1 MGPSALGACISPPP
15 CILMASRCHMMPTSS
30 EDPSETLR
38 LYQLAID
45 YLIIFAS
52 KLPPI
57 VVSPS
62 PEVFASHDSS
72 PNMRHILREM
82 TAATSLSSIVF
93 SSKIVEQNF
102 ASFQSNTEGFVS
114 ARVGNYDNPTAA
126 SDYQLSYPNSAD
138 NGCGVV
144 RSHIPLQ
151 AHASEEPRQSTFR
164 P

>member
-1 MGPSALGACISPPP
+1 MGPSALGACISPSP

-62 PEVFASHDSS
+62 PEVFASHDAS
-72 PNMRHILREM
+72 PQHAPYPPRNDGSHFPFLNSLQLEDCRAELCLLPIEYRGLR
-82 TAATSLSSIVF
+82 F
-93 SSKIVEQNF
+93 
-102 ASFQSNTEGFVS
+102 
-114 ARVGNYDNPTAA
+114 
-126 SDYQLSYPNSAD
+126 
-138 NGCGVV
+138 
-144 RSHIPLQ
+144 
-151 AHASEEPRQSTFR
+151 RQGR
-164 P
+164 